1 MTTKVIVITGASSGI
16 GEAAALQLARRGTH
30 LCLIAR
36 RRDELDRVRKRVE
49 ARGGAASVYPLD
61 LNDPAGIDACCAAIV
76 KDHQRVDVLINN
88 AGRSIRRT
96 IKESLDR
103 DHDFERVMQL
113 NYFAPVRM
121 TLRLLPQFL
130 KQRRGHIINV
140 SSVLGFLPAPR
151 FAAYASSKAALDAFS
166 RSIAAE
172 LEDDNV
178 RVTVLNYPLVKTA
191 MTAPTAV
198 YGKMKQMDVRDAA
211 GWIVD
216 AVRNRPARRT
226 TRFAHAAGVATA
238 IAPGPVSKVLTEV
251 MKRRIRRLQ
260 GKVDSTG

>member
-1 MTTKVIVITGASSGI
+1 MAMKVIVITGASSGI
-16 GEAAALQLARRGTH
+16 GEAAALQLARKGTR

-36 RRDELDRVRKRVE
+36 REDELDRVRKRVE

-61 LNDPAGIDACCAAIV
+61 LNDPAAIDACCAKIV
-76 KDHQRVDVLINN
+76 SEHKRVDVLINN

-151 FAAYASSKAALDAFS
+151 FAAHVASKSALDAFS

-172 LEDDNV
+172 LEDDNI
-178 RVTVLNYPLVKTA
+178 RLLELVLDLDDEQGP
-191 MTAPTAV
+191 
-198 YGKMKQMDVRDAA
+198 
-211 GWIVD
+211 
-216 AVRNRPARRT
+216 
-226 TRFAHAAGVATA
+226 ATA
-238 IAPGPVSKVLTEV
+238 RAISAAFPSVKVVAFSADGQTMRVFPPFHRGESYAMALSTQGLLETVS
-251 MKRRIRRLQ
+251 
-260 GKVDSTG
+260 ST